1 MRSAPSPDE
10 MRGRRRL
17 SYPEIWAG
25 IECTVNR
32 VGERYYDQISLSGHA
47 RRLDDI
53 ERFAALGIRALRYP
67 VLWERIAP
75 GDLRDADW
83 SFTDQAFAR
92 LRELD
97 ITPIVGFVHHG
108 SGPRHTSLLDDGF
121 PDKLRSFAL
130 AVIERYPWIELVTPI
145 NEPLTTARFAGLYAL
160 WYPHARDDRSFV
172 RCLMNQCLGIRAA
185 MQAVRSIS
193 RSARLVQTEDLGRTY
208 STPALRYQADFENER
223 RWLTF
228 DLLCGDVTTEH
239 PFWQYLVDN
248 GATPA
253 ELESL
258 VAEPSEPDVIGIN
271 HYLTSERFLDD
282 RVELY
287 PPKLRGGN
295 GHNAY
300 ADVEAV
306 RILENGT
313 AGHLGLIREAWDRYA
328 LPIAITEV
336 HLGCT
341 REQQMLWL
349 DEAWHS
355 ALELREE
362 GCDVRAVSVWSLLGS
377 FGWDSLL
384 TEENGTYEPGAFDVR
399 SQPPRPT
406 ALATMTRELATVG
419 RHDHPV
425 LGGDGWWREKSR
437 LAYPS
442 HHSAHVARAP
452 RRRRSAGRPIVIA
465 GAAGTL
471 GSAFARICVERGLKF
486 VALRRSDLDVTHETS
501 VSRVLDELKPWA
513 VINAS
518 GYVRV
523 DDAEHECASC
533 YRVNTKGAVTL
544 GTACAEKGIRFVTFS
559 SDLVFDG
566 ETRKPYV
573 ESDSVNPLCVYGKSK
588 AEAETCLLSLREQP
602 LIIRTSAFFGPWDS
616 YNFLASTLSALAA
629 GSAVQVADDLVVSP
643 TYVPDLVNVALD
655 LLIDDERGLWHLANR
670 GELTWFELARQVA
683 ESVGLCSSLIA
694 GRPERALGY
703 AATRPRYSAIASE
716 RGTLMPTL
724 DDAIA
729 RYASERAEV
738 AGSDARAANA

>member
-1 MRSAPSPDE
+1 
-10 MRGRRRL
+10 
-17 SYPEIWAG
+17 
-25 IECTVNR
+25 
-32 VGERYYDQISLSGHA
+32 
-47 RRLDDI
+47 
-53 ERFAALGIRALRYP
+53 
-67 VLWERIAP
+67 AP

-83 SFTDQAFAR
+83 SFTDQAFSR

-130 AVIERYPWIELVTPI
+130 AVIERYPWIDLVTPI

-193 RSARLVQTEDLGRTY
+193 PSARLVQTEDLGRTY
-208 STPALRYQADFENER
+208 STPALRYQADFDNER

-258 VAEPSEPDVIGIN
+258 VAEPCAPDVIGIN
-271 HYLTSERFLDD
+271 HYLTSERFLDE

-295 GHNAY
+295 GHHAY

-306 RILENGT
+306 RVLENGT

-384 TEENGTYEPGAFDVR
+384 TEENGTYEPGAFDIR
-399 SQPPRPT
+399 SEPPRPT
-406 ALATMTRELATVG
+406 ALATMTRHLATVG

-452 RRRRSAGRPIVIA
+452 RRERSAARPIVIT

-486 VALRRSDLDVTHETS
+486 VALRRSDLDVTHEAS

-588 AEAETCLLSLREQP
+588 AEAEACLLSLREQP

-643 TYVPDLVNVALD
+643 TYVPDLVNVSLD

-670 GELTWFELARQVA
+670 GELTWFELACRVA

-694 GRPERALGY
+694 GRPERVLGY

-729 RYASERAEV
+729 RYTSERAEV
-738 AGSDARAANA
+738 DGSDARAANA